1 MEIRIENVA
10 AGLSVRID
18 GVAGR
23 EQALLERIRGCRQG
37 AWACPSGECMNIG
50 TMEGRAEDGE
60 VILTLSPRPGAQ
72 LSVRGI
78 EQCLRY
84 SLLALA
90 G

>member
-1 MEIRIENVA
+1 MELRIEKIPSGIRVE
-10 AGLSVRID
+10 ID

-23 EQALLERIRGCRQG
+23 EQVLLERIRGCRQG

-50 TMEGRAEDGE
+50 TMEERVQRGCIVLMLA
-60 VILTLSPRPGAQ
+60 PQPGAQ
-72 LSVRGI
+72 LSAPGI

-84 SLLALA
+84 TLQALA

>member
-1 MEIRIENVA
+1 MELRVDKVPD
-10 AGLSVRID
+10 GLRVEID
-18 GVAGR
+18 GVEGR

-50 TMEGRAEDGE
+50 EMEQRSQKGRIVLMLA
-60 VILTLSPRPGAQ
+60 PRPGAQ
-72 LSVRGI
+72 LSATGI

-84 SLLALA
+84 TLQATS